1 MTDSKSLDAYR
12 QIVGA
17 LDQMDRS
24 AGVVSSLVDAR
35 TRYQVQ
41 ESLAEIQR
49 RLEQVRSAVEDVLYD
64 DHGRLGFES
73 ESGRPAPVPD
83 AGAGRRKPRPDA
95 GTASAET
102 REKRREATRRWREAN
117 PQRARAT
124 EAKWGAAR
132 RALAGLQGELCA
144 PVLKGKNEQQTK
156 HNEQ

>member
-1 MTDSKSLDAYR
+1 MTNSKSLDAYR

-41 ESLAEIQR
+41 ESLAEIHR
-49 RLEQVRSAVEDVLYD
+49 RLEQVRNAVEDVLYD

-73 ESGRPAPVPD
+73 DSGSHAPPD
-83 AGAGRRKPRPDA
+83 AGTGRRKPRPDA
-95 GTASAET
+95 DPASAEL

-124 EAKWGAAR
+124 EAKWRAAR
-132 RALAGLQGELCA
+132 RDRSGLQGELCA
-144 PVLKGKNEQQTK
+144 PV
-156 HNEQ
+156 